1 MNQLSDN
8 TSDLLLLNINRYT
21 KMEELFV
28 KESLEC
34 EAGL

>member
-1 MNQLSDN
+1 MMNQLSDN
-8 TSDLLLLNINRYT
+8 MSGLLLLNRYA

>member
-1 MNQLSDN
+1 MNKLSDDK
-8 TSDLLLLNINRYT
+8 SGLLLLNRYA

>member
-1 MNQLSDN
+1 MNKLSDDK
-8 TSDLLLLNINRYT
+8 SGLLLLNIYA